1 MYFWILLLF
10 SPTAHSISLIS
21 EPRLPLRALN
31 FAKPIE
37 GRKLNGSVIREVE
50 VDSELSCQ
58 FECVGEGLCLSYNVG
73 RSKTNAERFVCQ
85 LSDSDRFSGHV
96 NFTEDEGF
104 KYGGLQVIFTKTTNS
119 KMSYSKNYGLTGVLY
134 KNGSDVLYIY
144 LISDRKRLSSS
155 IISRAVWEGANAD
168 RLLGTN

>member
-104 KYGGLQVIFTKTTNS
+104 KYGGLQVIFTKTTNC
-119 KMSYSKNYGLTGVLY
+119 KISYSKNYGLTGVLY
-134 KNGSDVLYIY
+134 
-144 LISDRKRLSSS
+144 
-155 IISRAVWEGANAD
+155 
-168 RLLGTN
+168 